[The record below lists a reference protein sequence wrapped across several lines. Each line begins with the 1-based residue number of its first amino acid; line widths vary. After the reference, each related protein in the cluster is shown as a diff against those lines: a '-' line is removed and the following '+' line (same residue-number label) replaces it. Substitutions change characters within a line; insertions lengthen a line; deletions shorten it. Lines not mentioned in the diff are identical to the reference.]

1 MNLDFL
7 QTFIKIAQ
15 YGNLTKAAEEL
26 GISQPA
32 ITKQLKVLEMEFGT
46 ELFNRGQ
53 KQVSLTQA
61 GTVLEL
67 YAHQIINL
75 LDRAKYDVSKLHK
88 TLSGKLCIAASTIPS
103 HYILP
108 FIAGEFCQEFPQVQ
122 LTFEDGDTDEVI
134 KKVLDKSVH
143 IGAVGDCPGHPQLIC
158 RHFFTDR
165 LILIVPAS
173 HQWAKEKHVSLKE
186 MKKGTFVWREKGS
199 GTRKSIERILA
210 AQDIDSEKMKIAM
223 ELGSTESVITAVEA
237 GFGVSFVS
245 KWSVQN
251 ELQTGR
257 IKEIE
262 VIGFDG
268 TRDLYFIYLKSDVVP
283 RTVET
288 FVGFAN
294 SATIKEKLIKYL
306 NLTSVVVARPN
317 P

>member
-15 YGNLTKAAEEL
+15 YGNLTKVAEEL

-32 ITKQLKVLEMEFGT
+32 ITKQLKVLEQEFGA
-46 ELFNRGQ
+46 ELLHRGQ

-67 YAHQIINL
+67 YAQQIVTLI
-75 LDRAKYDVSKLHK
+75 DKAKYDVSKLHK
-88 TLSGKLCIAASTIPS
+88 TVSGKLCVAASTIPG

-108 FIAGEFCQEFPQVQ
+108 FIAGEFCQEFPQVH

-143 IGAVGDCPGHPQLIC
+143 IGAVGDCPGHQQLTC

-165 LILIVPAS
+165 LILIVPPS
-173 HQWAKEKHVSLKE
+173 HHWAKEKHISLNE

-210 AQDIDSEKMKIAM
+210 AQDVDADNIKIAI
-223 ELGSTESVITAVEA
+223 ELGSTESIITAVEA
-237 GFGVSFVS
+237 GYGVSFVS

-257 IKEIE
+257 VKEVE

-288 FVGFAN
+288 FINFAN
-294 SATIKEKLIKYL
+294 SATMKEKLIKYL
-306 NLTSVVVARPN
+306 NKSETKKTQK
-317 P
+317 

>member
-15 YGNLTKAAEEL
+15 YGNLTKVAEEL

-32 ITKQLKVLEMEFGT
+32 ITKQLKVLEQEFGA
-46 ELFNRGQ
+46 ELLHRGQ

-67 YAHQIINL
+67 YAQQMVNL
-75 LDRAKYDVSKLHK
+75 IDKAKYDVSKLHK
-88 TLSGKLCIAASTIPS
+88 TVSGKLCIAASTIPG

-108 FIAGEFCQEFPQVQ
+108 FIAGEFCQEFPQVH

-173 HQWAKEKHVSLKE
+173 HQWAKEKHISLKE
-186 MKKGTFVWREKGS
+186 MKRGTFVWREKGS

-210 AQDIDSEKMKIAM
+210 AQDIDANKLKIAL

-237 GFGVSFVS
+237 GYGVSFVS

-257 IKEIE
+257 VKEIE

-268 TRDLYFIYLKSDVVP
+268 MRDLYFIYLKSDVVP

-288 FVGFAN
+288 FINFAN
-294 SATIKEKLIKYL
+294 SVTIKEKLIKYL
-306 NLTSVVVARPN
+306 NKSETKRLPK
-317 P
+317 

>member
-7 QTFIKIAQ
+7 QTFIKIAR
-15 YGNLTKAAEEL
+15 YGNLTKVAEEL

-32 ITKQLKVLEMEFGT
+32 ITKQLKVLEQEFGAV
-46 ELFNRGQ
+46 LLHRGQ
-53 KQVSLTQA
+53 KQVSLTEA

-67 YAHQIINL
+67 YAQQIVNL
-75 LDRAKYDVSKLHK
+75 MDKAKYDISKPHK
-88 TLSGKLCIAASTIPS
+88 TVSGKLCIAASTIPG

-108 FIAGEFCQEFPQVQ
+108 FVAGEFCQEFPQVQ
-122 LTFEDGDTDEVI
+122 LTLEDGDTDEVI

-158 RHFFTDR
+158 QHFFTDR

-173 HQWAKEKHVSLKE
+173 HRWAKEKHISLKE
-186 MKKGTFVWREKGS
+186 MKKGIFVWREKGS

-210 AQDIDSEKMKIAM
+210 AQDVDADKLKIAM

-237 GFGVSFVS
+237 GYGVSFVS

-257 IKEIE
+257 IKEVE

-268 TRDLYFIYLKSDVVP
+268 TRDLYFVYLKSDIIP

-288 FVGFAN
+288 FISFAN
-294 SATIKEKLIKYL
+294 SVTIKEKLIKYL
-306 NLTSVVVARPN
+306 NRSEIKRIQK
-317 P
+317 